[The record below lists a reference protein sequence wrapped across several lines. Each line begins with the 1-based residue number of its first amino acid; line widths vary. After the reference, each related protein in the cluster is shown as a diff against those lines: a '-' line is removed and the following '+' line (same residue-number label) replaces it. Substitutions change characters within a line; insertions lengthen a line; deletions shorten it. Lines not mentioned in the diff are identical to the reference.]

1 MVAVRFICGG
11 NHRTRRKPPTCRKS
25 LTNFITYNVVYL
37 ALVENR
43 AQGLWEGGSTG
54 TLVRGPGSQEGA
66 CESLKGPIALD
77 IDVLFCFVFFPW
89 GGGGLLV
96 YLELCKIHLDFWI
109 LGKISLGGLAQTHNI
124 SVDRHW
130 LHIGIGI

>member
-1 MVAVRFICGG
+1 MYVCLFDGVERHFQQYFSYMVAVRFICGG

-43 AQGLWEGGSTG
+43 TQGLWEGGSAG

-66 CESLKGPIALD
+66 CESLKGPI
-77 IDVLFCFVFFPW
+77 VLAI
-89 GGGGLLV
+89 GGGGIFNYFF
-96 YLELCKIHLDFWI
+96 YLENNYVKF
-109 LGKISLGGLAQTHNI
+109 T
-124 SVDRHW
+124 
-130 LHIGIGI
+130 